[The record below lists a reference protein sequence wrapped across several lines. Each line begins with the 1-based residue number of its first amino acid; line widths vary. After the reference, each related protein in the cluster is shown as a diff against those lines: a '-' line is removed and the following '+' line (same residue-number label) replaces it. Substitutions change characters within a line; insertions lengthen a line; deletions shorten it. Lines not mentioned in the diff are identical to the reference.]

1 MIGTFGNIVFE
12 TSDKRILNFSGLT
25 RESSGRFSIHEVI
38 SQKPYTE
45 FIGPNLD
52 VITFTVSINGL
63 YGLNPREEMDKW
75 VTLASTGQA
84 YTLVIGDKALGSDK
98 WVLKSISEAW
108 NTILNDGKLLSGKVD
123 VTLEEYM
130 SSITLSPVKATAEI
144 TLKTSSSNNVSLYGY
159 VTATR
164 LNVRN
169 GPGIKYKILGQ
180 LSKGEKVTILENGSW
195 YKINYNGA
203 FAYVYS
209 KYIRLGWS
217 GWLILIM
224 WLFK

>member
-45 FIGPNLD
+45 YIGPNLD
-52 VITFTVSINGL
+52 VITFTVNINGL
-63 YGLNPREEMDKW
+63 YGMNPREEMDKW
-75 VTLASTGQA
+75 ITLASTGQA

-98 WVLKSISEAW
+98 WVLKSVSEAW
-108 NTILNDGKLLSGKVD
+108 NTILNDGKLLSGKID
-123 VTLEEYM
+123 VTIEEYI
-130 SSITLSPVKATAEI
+130 SSIALSPAKVATEI
-144 TLKTSSSNNVSLYGY
+144 TLKTSSKNTSQYGY

-169 GPGIKYKILGQ
+169 GPDIKYKILGQ
-180 LSKGEKVTILENGSW
+180 LSKGEKVTIIEDGSW

-209 KYIRLGWS
+209 KYIRLG
-217 GWLILIM
+217 
-224 WLFK
+224 